1 MVLNDLI
8 AEQES
13 VNIDRSDKVKYVE
26 HRIVWKLWY
35 TIKKVSLR

>member
-13 VNIDRSDKVKYVE
+13 VNIDRSDKVKYVANATWNCLE
-26 HRIVWKLWY
+26 VMVY
-35 TIKKVSLR
+35 Y